1 MGANLFKLRDNSP
14 KHGNMAASPHSASL
28 DAAPVASGSGD
39 LLADRRFAY
48 AEAALAEGDA
58 QAAFDL
64 YEQTL
69 ERVPAWLPARLGL
82 GKAALM
88 LGQEAEARAAFEAV
102 AAQDQADVLG
112 ARAFLA
118 QMGAEG
124 GALTTGYVAALFDD
138 YAPRFDAHLTSA
150 LDYRAPEL
158 LAEALAGV
166 AGPRRWARVLDL
178 GCGTGLMAKA
188 LDGQFGTID
197 GVDLSPRM
205 LEMARQTGHYTRLDC
220 AEAGG
225 WLADET
231 AQSADLVIAADVF
244 CYIENLAPIFR
255 EARRVLVPGG
265 FFAFTVQDARDG
277 HSRVGSD
284 LRVHHAVADI
294 GRWAG
299 ESHFHMRH
307 DARVSARRDRGV
319 PVPGALYVL
328 SRDG

>member
-1 MGANLFKLRDNSP
+1 
-14 KHGNMAASPHSASL
+14 MAASPHSASL
-28 DAAPVASGSGD
+28 HAPHVASGSGD
-39 LLADRRFAY
+39 LLADRRYAY

-88 LGQEAEARAAFEAV
+88 LGRDDEARAAFEAV
-102 AAQDQADVLG
+102 AARDAADVLG

-118 QMGAEG
+118 RMGAAG
-124 GALTTGYVAALFDD
+124 GAMTPGYVAALFDD

-158 LAEALAGV
+158 LAEALARV

-188 LDGQFGTID
+188 LAGQFGTIA

-205 LEMARQTGHYTRLDC
+205 LEIARQTGLYTRLDC
-220 AEAGG
+220 AEAGA
-225 WLADET
+225 WLAGEA

-244 CYIENLAPIFR
+244 CYIEDLAGLFHG
-255 EARRVLVPGG
+255 ARRVLAPDGL
-265 FFAFTVQDARDG
+265 FAFTVQDAG
-277 HSRVGSD
+277 EGPSRVGPD
-284 LRVHHAVADI
+284 LRVHHARADI
-294 GRWAG
+294 LQWADAAR
-299 ESHFHMRH
+299 FHTRH
-307 DARVSARRDRGV
+307 EARVSARRDRGE
-319 PVPGALYVL
+319 PVPGALCVL
-328 SRDG
+328 SPDG

>member
-1 MGANLFKLRDNSP
+1 
-14 KHGNMAASPHSASL
+14 MAASPHSASL
-28 DAAPVASGSGD
+28 DAARVASGSGD

-88 LGQEAEARAAFEAV
+88 LGREAEARAAFEIV
-102 AAQDQADVLG
+102 AARDQADLLG

-118 QMGAEG
+118 RMGAEG
-124 GALTTGYVAALFDD
+124 GAVTPGYVAALFDD

-158 LAEALAGV
+158 LAQALGAVSG
-166 AGPRRWARVLDL
+166 ARRYARVLDL

-188 LDGQFGTID
+188 LAGQFETMD

-205 LEMARQTGHYTRLDC
+205 LEIARQTGLYTRLDC
-220 AEAGG
+220 AEAGA
-225 WLADET
+225 WLAGEA

-244 CYIENLAPIFR
+244 CYIENLAPLFR
-255 EARRVLVPGG
+255 EARRVLAPGG
-265 FFAFTVQDARDG
+265 IFAFTVQDAG
-277 HSRVGSD
+277 EGPSRVGAD
-284 LRVHHAVADI
+284 LRVHHARADI
-294 GRWAG
+294 LQWAVA
-299 ESHFHMRH
+299 SRFVIRH
-307 DARVSARRDRGV
+307 EARVSARRDRGV

-328 SRDG
+328 SPDG